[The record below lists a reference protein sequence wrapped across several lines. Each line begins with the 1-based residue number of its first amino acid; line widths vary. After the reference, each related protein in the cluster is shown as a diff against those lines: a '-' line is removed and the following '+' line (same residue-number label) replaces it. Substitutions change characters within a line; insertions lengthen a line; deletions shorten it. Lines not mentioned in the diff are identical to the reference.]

1 MKQRRLRTP
10 KTGDY
15 LKACVVGIGRVGL
28 PLALFLGS
36 KGVFTYGL
44 DIDRDKVA
52 GLKKGKFPFLEGKG
66 QEFLDRVLGKS
77 FEPTTDFSRAND
89 ADYII
94 LTLGTPVDEFLN
106 PDFCQLEKSL
116 DALLPHLKKGQTL
129 LLRSTVS
136 PRSTEYVKDLLERKK
151 GFAVGKDFFLAFCPE
166 RIAEGKAFEELE
178 TLPEIVGGADEESG
192 KRAAQLWKGIGK
204 EVYVTTSINAEL
216 LKLFTNM
223 YRYINFAIANEF
235 MVIAED
241 WGANIYEIVELSN
254 RNYPRGGP
262 KKPGFAAGPCLFKD
276 GFFLTS
282 NIPFPDLISTAW
294 TINERLPAYLIERA
308 KKLKDTKGAK
318 CAILGMAFKADNDD
332 DRASLSYK
340 MKKVFKR
347 ELADVHTHDVYQDG
361 PDFWPTV
368 KDADFLV
375 IATAHKEYK
384 KPLDEYRK
392 HVRRGAV
399 IIDVWNVFG
408 KKSAVF
414 MLD

>member
-1 MKQRRLRTP
+1 M
-10 KTGDY
+10 
-15 LKACVVGIGRVGL
+15 

-44 DIDRDKVA
+44 DIDQAKVDK
-52 GLKKGKFPFLEGKG
+52 LKQGKFPFLENGG
-66 QEFLDRVLGKS
+66 QELLGKVIGKS
-77 FEPTTDFSRAND
+77 FEPTTDFAKAND
-89 ADYII
+89 ADYLI

-106 PDFCQLEKSL
+106 PDFSQLEKSF

-136 PRSTEYVKDLLERKK
+136 PRSTEYVKELLERRK
-151 GFAVGKDFFLAFCPE
+151 GFSIGKDFYLAFCPE

-178 TLPEIVGGADEESG
+178 TLPEIVGGADAESG
-192 KRAAQLWKGIGK
+192 KKAAELWKSIGK
-204 EVYVTTSINAEL
+204 EVYITTSINAEL

-254 RNYPRGGP
+254 KNYPRAGP

-308 KKLKDTKGAK
+308 KKLKETKGTK

-340 MKKVFKR
+340 LKKVFKR
-347 ELADVHTHDVYQDG
+347 ELSDVHTHDVYQNG
-361 PDFWPTV
+361 PDFWPAV

-384 KPLDEYRK
+384 KPLEEYRK
-392 HVRRGAV
+392 HMKKDAV
-399 IIDVWNVFG
+399 VIDVWNVFG

-414 MLD
+414 KLD

>member
-1 MKQRRLRTP
+1 
-10 KTGDY
+10 
-15 LKACVVGIGRVGL
+15 
-28 PLALFLGS
+28 
-36 KGVFTYGL
+36 
-44 DIDRDKVA
+44 
-52 GLKKGKFPFLEGKG
+52 
-66 QEFLDRVLGKS
+66 
-77 FEPTTDFSRAND
+77 
-89 ADYII
+89 
-94 LTLGTPVDEFLN
+94 
-106 PDFCQLEKSL
+106 
-116 DALLPHLKKGQTL
+116 
-129 LLRSTVS
+129 
-136 PRSTEYVKDLLERKK
+136 
-151 GFAVGKDFFLAFCPE
+151 VGKDFYLAFCPE

-178 TLPEIVGGADEESG
+178 SLPEIVGGVDAESG
-192 KRAAQLWKGIGK
+192 KKAAELWKSIGK
-204 EVYVTTSINAEL
+204 EAYVTTSINAEL

-235 MVIAED
+235 MVIAEN

-294 TINERLPAYLIERA
+294 TINERLPAYLIEKA
-308 KKLKDTKGAK
+308 KALKETKGAK

-340 MKKVFKR
+340 LKKVFRR
-347 ELADVHTHDVYQDG
+347 ELADVHTHDVYQNG
-361 PDFWPTV
+361 PDFWPVV
-368 KDADFLV
+368 KNADFLV

-392 HVRRGAV
+392 HMKKGAV
-399 IIDVWNVFG
+399 VIDVWNVFG

-414 MLD
+414 KAD